1 MSNITIIPGSYKPPH
16 KGHLSLIER
25 LIKKNNNKKIIIII
39 SKKSRS
45 LDKNFLY
52 MEEKPKL
59 ELQNAL
65 IKYFPSEKELI
76 LSLTKKDIIAKIN
89 NYIKNGSLKSINDE
103 QSYKIW
109 NIYIK
114 YLKNKYSEN
123 KYSKIFF
130 PEVIFRRCN
139 DNNIIAET
147 SRVVLELFRNKN
159 KRGDIILMKSAKDE
173 GNSRFKLLED
183 RYSKYIKTELFPNIK
198 DIDATGM
205 RTSIL
210 NSDKNKFIKYL
221 PKDLIEKDINKIWK
235 IVKLK

>member
-25 LIKKNNNKKIIIII
+25 LIKKNKNKKIIIII

-52 MEEKPKL
+52 MEEKPKI

-65 IKYFPSEKELI
+65 IKYFPLEKELI
-76 LSLTKKDIIAKIN
+76 LSLTKKDIITKIN
-89 NYIKNGSLKSINDE
+89 NYIKNRTLKSINDE

-114 YLKNKYSEN
+114 YLKKKYSEN

-147 SRVVLELFRNKN
+147 NRVVLELFRNKN

-173 GNSRFKLLED
+173 GNTRFKILED
-183 RYSKYIKTELFPNIK
+183 RYSKYVKTELFPNIK

-210 NSDKNKFIKYL
+210 NNDKNKFIKYL
-221 PKDLIEKDINKIWK
+221 PKDLEKKDINKIWK
-235 IVKLK
+235 LIK